1 MGLLAEVIALRAE
14 VAALKEAATLWSRR
28 SGGVPCLHCGNEM
41 IVGGAH
47 GCEDEE
53 EYIIVTNASC
63 PKCGGFLLFYTPPD
77 GPEYRN

>member
-1 MGLLAEVIALRAE
+1 
-14 VAALKEAATLWSRR
+14 
-28 SGGVPCLHCGNEM
+28 M
-41 IVGGAH
+41 IVGGDH
-47 GCEDEE
+47 DCEDEE